1 MRIKILMIALGFTL
15 FSGIK
20 VWALPSPGEGKNIFT
35 ARCIA
40 CHKIDK
46 DFAGPALAD
55 IDKRQSIDWIIKF
68 VHSPQAVIKS
78 GDTSAVALFAKFK
91 IMMPDHPDLT
101 DDNIKSIV
109 EYIKEESTKVASAAE
124 VVPFA
129 KPYQQQPNYT
139 PISYKNIGFII
150 AFSIAI
156 ITLVLVLIFA
166 VYVKQL
172 ERKMHEKHL

>member
-1 MRIKILMIALGFTL
+1 MRIKIQMIALCFAL

-20 VWALPSPGEGKNIFT
+20 VWALPSPVDGKNIFT
-35 ARCIA
+35 ARCMA

-78 GDTSAVALFAKFK
+78 GDTTAVALFSKFK
-91 IMMPDHPDLT
+91 IIMPDHPDLT

-109 EYIKEESTKVASAAE
+109 EYIKEESAKNAQAA
-124 VVPFA
+124 VVPLTKSNHLQA
-129 KPYQQQPNYT
+129 GHT
-139 PISYKNIGFII
+139 PMSYRNIGFII
-150 AFSIAI
+150 AFTIAI
-156 ITLVLVLIFA
+156 ITLILVLIFA

-172 ERKMHEKHL
+172 ERKMHENRA

>member
-1 MRIKILMIALGFTL
+1 MRIKILMIALCFTL

-35 ARCIA
+35 ARCMA

-46 DFAGPALAD
+46 DFAGPALAN

-78 GDTSAVALFAKFK
+78 GDTTAVALFSKFK

-109 EYIKEESTKVASAAE
+109 EYIKEESTKIAQAA
-124 VVPFA
+124 VVPST
-129 KPYQQQPNYT
+129 KPNHLQAGHT
-139 PISYKNIGFII
+139 PMSYRNIGFII

-156 ITLVLVLIFA
+156 ITLILVLIFA

-172 ERKMHEKHL
+172 ERKMHENRA